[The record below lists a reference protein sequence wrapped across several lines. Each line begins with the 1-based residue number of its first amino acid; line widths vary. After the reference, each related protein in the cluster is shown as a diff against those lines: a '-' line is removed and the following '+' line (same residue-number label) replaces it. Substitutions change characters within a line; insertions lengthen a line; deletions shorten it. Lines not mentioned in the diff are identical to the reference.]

1 MCADKG
7 APERKAQQGGVW
19 WQHSTLVGCLSLNC
33 QQAGWSR
40 ELHEHLDTHAVES
53 PDATFSTQPRAI
65 GWFSATPST
74 ANLNHA
80 SQGRRDSMIRA
91 PKAINS
97 NCI

>member
-1 MCADKG
+1 MVAAFYPCG
-7 APERKAQQGGVW
+7 LFELELP
-19 WQHSTLVGCLSLNC
+19 
-33 QQAGWSR
+33 AGWLVR

-65 GWFSATPST
+65 GWFSATPPK

-91 PKAINS
+91 PIAINS